1 MLAWQTEHLLGL
13 EVGRDGHVVHV
24 RPELV
29 VEIAFDGVQTSSRY
43 PGGMALRFA
52 RVKGYRPDKSAD
64 DADTIDDRARDPRAS
79 GVVSSRH
86 RRRRRFDMTHY
97 GTLRSW
103 AFIATLVGVFG
114 MIAAGIGA
122 IVWAFEVEGFWQT
135 LGVLLIGLPVS
146 IFIATIPIALGQA
159 MRAIADVGDTVAAR

>member
-1 MLAWQTEHLLGL
+1 M
-13 EVGRDGHVVHV
+13 

-29 VEIAFDGVQTSSRY
+29 VEVAFDGVQTSSRY

-52 RVKGYRPDKSAD
+52 RVKGYRPDKSASE
-64 DADTIDDRARDPRAS
+64 ADTIDTVRAIHARAELGSS
-79 GVVSSRH
+79 GQ

-97 GTLRSW
+97 GTLRAW

-114 MIAAGIGA
+114 MIAAAIGA